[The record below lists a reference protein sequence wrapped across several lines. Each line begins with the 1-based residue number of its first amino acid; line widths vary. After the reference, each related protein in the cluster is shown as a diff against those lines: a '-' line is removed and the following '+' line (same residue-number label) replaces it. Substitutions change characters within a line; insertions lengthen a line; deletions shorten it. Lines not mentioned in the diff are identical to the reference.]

1 MVQPDKRATAVTR
14 ARYGRIAPFY
24 NALEVLAELRFRP
37 WRERF
42 WELVRPALPPGGW
55 LLEVGVGTGKNLPYW
70 PGEAR
75 ISAIDLTPAMLQ
87 RARRRAERLGV
98 EAQLDLGDVQELAF
112 PDNLFDVAAATFVF
126 CSVPDPVLGLRELRR
141 VVRPGGAVVLM
152 EHVLSENPLL
162 SRAMDLLNPIVV
174 RIMGANINR
183 RTVTNLENAGLR
195 LERVEDLGASGI
207 FKLVLAR
214 VPDQPEAA
222 RSPGSSAPTS

>member
-1 MVQPDKRATAVTR
+1 MVQLDTRATAVTR
-14 ARYGRIAPFY
+14 ARYGRIAPIY
-24 NALEVLAELRFRP
+24 DLMESLAERRYRP

-42 WELVRPALPPGGW
+42 WELVGRALPSGGR

-70 PGEAR
+70 PDEAR
-75 ISAIDLTPAMLQ
+75 VNAIDLTPAMLQ

-112 PDNLFDVAAATFVF
+112 PDSSFDIAAATFVF
-126 CSVPDPVLGLRELRR
+126 CSVPNPVLGLRELRR

-152 EHVLSENPLL
+152 EHVLSTNPML
-162 SRAMDLLNPIVV
+162 RWAMNLFNPIVV

-183 RTVTNLENAGLR
+183 RTVANVEKAGLR
-195 LERVEDLGASGI
+195 LERVEDLGAGGI
-207 FKLVLAR
+207 FKMVLAR

-222 RSPGSSAPTS
+222 RSPSSSEPTR